1 MINDCDG
8 VLGAA
13 MAVEGTEG
21 FYALINGPGGCRSRL
36 QNLLREQI
44 HDYANEDPATCGS
57 CFMSRQSRTPCTF
70 LNPDDMIMGSG
81 EKMTEGLDSVL
92 GIMDRDIVLVETVG
106 ASIQVADRQASVDA
120 SNDPGRIVLS
130 DADLS
135 SMSFSEGFDDTM
147 LRMVRHIDPPKDVH
161 EPFTVNILGY
171 GIFDSGWEDGRKDL
185 EQLLDLL
192 GVRVVSFIGCG
203 SKDSIMKS
211 GTASACILIHPET
224 SRRTAE
230 YYEKVHGIPIITP
243 AAGSP
248 IGYPSIRSFIQEV
261 AAFFD
266 VSPDSALEKVAAS
279 EKELHLRLTNCDRV
293 AVALHG
299 YGMMAEGLPSDVIPI
314 AEFMSDLLGLIPES
328 ISVCRTDDS
337 MDLERLQR
345 YLDTAGCAFAFG
357 APVPGVGL
365 RALFTDGLT
374 ARYYKEKQKGSAV
387 IGYMMPF
394 VEKQNFISR
403 SIVGLYGCRYLVDCV
418 INGQDLFFCD
428 QPVGV
433 DFR

>member
-8 VLGAA
+8 VIGAT

-21 FYALINGPGGCRSRL
+21 FWALINGPGGCRSRL

-44 HDYANEDPATCGS
+44 HDYIKEDLAICGS

-92 GIMDRDIVLVETVG
+92 EITDGDVVLIETMG
-106 ASIQVADRQASVDA
+106 ASLQVAEREASVQASICSSRV
-120 SNDPGRIVLS
+120 VLS
-130 DADLS
+130 DIDLS
-135 SMSFSEGFDDTM
+135 SMSFSDGFDDM
-147 LRMVRHIDPPKDVH
+147 MRRMVEHIDPPKTDH
-161 EPFTVNILGY
+161 IPLTVNVLGY
-171 GIFDSGWEDGRKDL
+171 GIFDSGWEDGKEDL
-185 EQLLDLL
+185 RRLLRLL
-192 GVRVVSFIGCG
+192 GVEIVSFIGCDG
-203 SKDSIMKS
+203 RDAIEKS
-211 GTASACILIHPET
+211 GSASACILIHPET
-224 SRRTAE
+224 SRRTAR
-230 YYEKVHGIPIITP
+230 YYEEVHGIPSITP
-243 AAGSP
+243 SSGSP
-248 IGYPSIRSFIQEV
+248 VGYPSIRSFISEV
-261 AAFFD
+261 AEFFGISSD
-266 VSPDSALEKVAAS
+266 AAMAEVDSS
-279 EKELHLRLTNCDRV
+279 EKELHKRLANCDRV

-299 YGMMAEGLPSDVIPI
+299 YGMMVEGLPSDIIPI
-314 AEFMSDLLGLIPES
+314 SRFMLDLLGLVPES
-328 ISVCRTDDS
+328 VSLCRTNNRDDEVAVH
-337 MDLERLQR
+337 D
-345 YLDTAGCAFAFG
+345 YLDSIGCGFAFE
-357 APVPGVGL
+357 ATVPNVGL

-374 ARYYKEKQKGSAV
+374 ASYLKDNQKGTAG